1 MTRQANDVENI
12 LAAFSV
18 EPIHDKATLDRYLS
32 AYPDL
37 RTALL
42 DLVLDLEFDGADNS
56 PLDLESPLVAA
67 SWDRYSRNAK
77 QSLTSK
83 SFTKEAAKAFGVKT
97 TVIMQL
103 RDRAVS
109 VASIPGRFMARLA
122 EVLGAGVDD
131 LTSYLSEPRALA
143 AGASYKADGKPSVA
157 PQMELSDLLAQCGH
171 SSEEIAQ
178 LMGEA

>member
-1 MTRQANDVENI
+1 MTRQAHDMENI

-18 EPIHDKATLDRYLS
+18 EPNHDKATLDRYLS

-37 RTALL
+37 RSALL
-42 DLVLDLEFDGADNS
+42 DLALDLEFDGVDNS

-67 SWDRYSRNAK
+67 SWDRYSQNAR

-83 SFTKEAAKAFGVKT
+83 RFTKEAAKALGVKT

-109 VASIPGRFMARLA
+109 VASIPPRFLFRLA
-122 EVLGAGVDD
+122 EVLGAGVDE
-131 LTSYLSEPRALA
+131 LTSYLNEPRALA
-143 AGASYKADGKPSVA
+143 AGASYKADGKPNVA
-157 PQMELSDLLAQCGH
+157 PQMALPDLLAQCGH
-171 SSEEIAQ
+171 SPAEIAQ
-178 LMGEA
+178 LVGEA